1 MHACMDACTCMLAC
15 LSSRRASRV
24 GPPHA
29 CAERCLRCQQNA
41 PGSAPSHAQQQ
52 NTPGRKHRWWSAGR
66 GVETLELQA
75 AHYSRGKRGG
85 VPADPDPPQS
95 SLSPRPSAP
104 PALRISALSPQDL
117 VLCRCRPPQREWW
130 GSFPGIAAIAR
141 DKREGVP
148 LILSQPQPQPQLRR
162 APSSMRV
169 AGLEPTV
176 FLWPFWPLAFGLGP
190 EIAAPNQLSHSLCLH
205 SAHFL
210 PQADRRVG
218 VCLLLVG
225 GGRQAAISRSAGC
238 KVFWQYGVNRPG
250 TAGSRGRR
258 SNQ

>member
-1 MHACMDACTCMLAC
+1 MDACTCMLAC

-24 GPPHA
+24 GPPSRMRREVPPLPTKCTRFCSLSRTTTEHS
-29 CAERCLRCQQNA
+29 RQK
-41 PGSAPSHAQQQ
+41 AQMVVCRPRSGDSG
-52 NTPGRKHRWWSAGR
+52 TASS
-66 GVETLELQA
+66 TLLAREE
-75 AHYSRGKRGG
+75 GGG

>member
-1 MHACMDACTCMLAC
+1 MHAWMHARVCLLVCLAAAQVESDP
-15 LSSRRASRV
+15 LT
-24 GPPHA
+24 
-29 CAERCLRCQQNA
+29 
-41 PGSAPSHAQQQ
+41 HAQRGASAANKMHQVLLPLTHNNRTLPAESTDGGLPAEEWRLWNCKQ
-52 NTPGRKHRWWSAGR
+52 HTTRAGR
-66 GVETLELQA
+66 G
-75 AHYSRGKRGG
+75 GG